1 MNINRKTQLPE
12 NSRKRNDAVDKPDA
26 EKSGE
31 SPNIA
36 FADLDKTFFV
46 LSILCIPTG
55 GYFSVSQSCVSSSE
69 KYLSSMK
76 YLRFFVMD
84 L

>member
-1 MNINRKTQLPE
+1 
-12 NSRKRNDAVDKPDA
+12 
-26 EKSGE
+26 
-31 SPNIA
+31 
-36 FADLDKTFFV
+36 
-46 LSILCIPTG
+46 
-55 GYFSVSQSCVSSSE
+55 VSQSCVSSSE